1 MGVSGSGKT
10 TLAKAIAAEYKGVF
24 IEGDDFHPTVNIE
37 KMKSGQPLTDEDRI
51 PWLRL
56 LNEKVR
62 EDLGETI
69 VLACSALKQSYRN
82 LIATNIPS
90 NALVWIQLNCDR
102 DTLTD
107 RMKNRSHFM
116 PLSLLQS
123 QLDTLEPC
131 PNALVLNSTENTT
144 QLLQQLKYFIHEQKS

>member
-1 MGVSGSGKT
+1 
-10 TLAKAIAAEYKGVF
+10 
-24 IEGDDFHPTVNIE
+24 
-37 KMKSGQPLTDEDRI
+37 PLTDEDRI
-51 PWLRL
+51 PWLRI

-90 NALVWIQLNCDR
+90 NTLVWIQLNCDR
-102 DTLTD
+102 DILTD